1 MGLLIAVVG
10 SAVVEVM
17 EVVEVVEVVLVVF
30 VFVVYVET
38 ARPTQYLGGLGFDD
52 VRLALLPDGLYVP
65 EYPCSHSMADSDIH
79 QV

>member
-10 SAVVEVM
+10 SAMVEVMEVMEVM
-17 EVVEVVEVVLVVF
+17 EVVE

>member
-10 SAVVEVM
+10 SAMVEVM
-17 EVVEVVEVVLVVF
+17 EVVEMVF

-65 EYPCSHSMADSDIH
+65 EYLCSHSMADSDNY